1 MGRIKDSVRIKGLFR
16 VEKFA
21 AGADPLKDLPDETIE
36 CENMGLTTGL
46 TEMLKLFTGAGG
58 TAFNNTN
65 AEVGVGD
72 NNTAPAASQTD
83 LQASTNK
90 TYVGMAGGYP
100 TAPSSASVQFQAS
113 FGSSSAN
120 YAWNEIVVKNSSS
133 GVCLNRTTN
142 GGSGWGTKAGGT
154 TWVVTVTWSLS

>member
-1 MGRIKDSVRIKGLFR
+1 MKFKEGVKVKGVFL
-16 VEKFA
+16 VEKYA
-21 AGADPLKDLPDETIE
+21 EGLVPGVDEPSEAIE
-36 CENMGLTTGL
+36 CENLGLTTGL

-58 TAFNNTN
+58 TAFNATD
-65 AEVGVGD
+65 AEIGVGD

-83 LQASTNK
+83 LQATTNK
-90 TYVGMAGGYP
+90 TYVGLAGGYP
-100 TAPSSASVQFQAS
+100 TTPSSASVQFQAS

-133 GVCLNRTTN
+133 SICLNRTTN
-142 GGSGWGTKAGGT
+142 GGSGWGTKASGT